1 MYCVY
6 SIYTW
11 VYGHVVTI
19 EAYLWGLQSLT
30 TSEWKP
36 YMQQHGPVS
45 STNIAT
51 LQHKTNNCPHTLI
64 KGVQASFLNSTLI
77 KFSHN
82 NALSKQNKPHL
93 TAKWHR
99 GVSKN
104 QCCTKDNKAGR
115 QTSNT
120 IAISSTCH
128 LSNVHL
134 FLSSILP
141 CLFGFNSSPYLTA
154 GFNSSPYLTAGF
166 NSSPYLTANYHTLC
180 DLLEVRLT
188 CSH

>member
-77 KFSHN
+77 KFSHDN
-82 NALSKQNKPHL
+82 VLNKTNPFSRLSDTDVCPRTIRQIDKHPTLLLYQALVK
-93 TAKWHR
+93 
-99 GVSKN
+99 
-104 QCCTKDNKAGR
+104 
-115 QTSNT
+115 
-120 IAISSTCH
+120 

-134 FLSSILP
+134 FLSPILP
-141 CLFGFNSSPYLTA
+141 RVSGFNSSPH
-154 GFNSSPYLTAGF
+154 
-166 NSSPYLTANYHTLC
+166 LTANYHTLC